1 MKTGN
6 KLKKL
11 LFWGLREIMSQVF
24 QAETGLI
31 ISRWL
36 IYFFRFEFA
45 ELFIRIDP
53 DFGTIK
59 FLERLLFC
67 DQYLALR

>member
-1 MKTGN
+1 
-6 KLKKL
+6 
-11 LFWGLREIMSQVF
+11 MSQVF